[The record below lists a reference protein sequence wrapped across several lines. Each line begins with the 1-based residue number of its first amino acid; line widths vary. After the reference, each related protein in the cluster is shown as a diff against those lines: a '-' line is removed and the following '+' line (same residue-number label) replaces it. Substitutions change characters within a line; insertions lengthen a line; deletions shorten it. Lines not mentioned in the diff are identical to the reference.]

1 MRRGIALGGTV
12 LPLLDIIYIIGCYRS
27 GGEGAPTRP
36 SPRGPSAQGV
46 TQGAGAKRNF
56 ITRRFARLP
65 IQFNINIRAPFQKL
79 IGSYKSI
86 YDPTF
91 IRDPRSLGLVDGAGR
106 PVNREKPP
114 APPSTPRKTGD
125 IQPPVSRDRP

>member
-1 MRRGIALGGTV
+1 MGNFAFQTLRSIDYRKMT
-12 LPLLDIIYIIGCYRS
+12 IGMDGS
-27 GGEGAPTRP
+27 LEGELVTRVKLT
-36 SPRGPSAQGV
+36 GV
-46 TQGAGAKRNF
+46 TQGVGAKRNF
-56 ITRRFARLP
+56 ITRRFAKLP